1 MKGKAAIWWRAHE
14 PLEIREYPVPDVRPD
29 GILLKLRLANICG
42 SNIHFVEG
50 RGPRLKGG
58 IPQILGHDKIISYTF
73 PLVEINKAMDFARS
87 GQPIRVALEC

>member
-42 SNIHFVEG
+42 SDIHFVGGAG
-50 RGPRLKGG
+50 RASRAASPRSWG
-58 IPQILGHDKIISYTF
+58 T
-73 PLVEINKAMDFARS
+73 R
-87 GQPIRVALEC
+87 